1 MTLPT
6 KKRKDTADNARP
18 MFYDKT
24 AEERYKRHKHL
35 TYGRLILQGLVYFV
49 LGLLVSHALKLL

>member
-35 TYGRLILQGLVYFV
+35 TYGRLILQGLVYCV